1 MKTSKAF
8 FALWNLIMLKK
19 MISETK
25 KERYI
30 FACLGR
36 EKQ

>member
-8 FALWNLIMLKK
+8 FALWNFIMPKK
-19 MISETK
+19 MISEAK

-30 FACLGR
+30 FAYLGR